1 MLGSH
6 RVTTLRSVRRGVHAL
21 ATEPRTFDLLR
32 WILAAGYRGE
42 KDVLRREGI
51 AEAASIL
58 DLGCGT
64 GAVARSFRPESYVG
78 VDPNA
83 RYIARAR
90 STKSRYRFEVAD
102 GRSLP
107 FADGSF
113 ERFEDSVSRLKA
125 LLQLEFERFAEPQ
138 LSH

>member
-6 RVTTLRSVRRGVHAL
+6 RVTTLRLVRHAL
-21 ATEPRTFDLLR
+21 AAEPRTFDLLR
-32 WILAAGYRGE
+32 WILEAGYRGE
-42 KDVLRREGI
+42 KDVLHGEGI

-64 GAVARSFRPESYVG
+64 GAIAGSFRPESYVG

-83 RYIARAR
+83 RYISHART
-90 STKSRYRFEVAD
+90 TKSRYRFEVAD

-113 ERFEDSVSRLKA
+113 ERLEDSVSRLKA